1 MLLHLHHVLDPCGF
15 TVLYLHQ
22 SSGSGR
28 HFGKCIGVDGW
39 LLSMCVCVCASV
51 SLPFQLVCLWRF
63 SVYVMD
69 QEHERTIASG
79 TERTANRSSSSSTIT
94 NSNSSNISVGGFGK
108 LQRPET
114 RNQGPALWTIHPSIY
129 PNPQCP
135 IRRRHF
141 LKPACTSRTI
151 YIHSSHRPG
160 PEPVLKPRP
169 AQAASLVCGFVQAD
183 FFILHVKYFQYSQ
196 LKLRQLTKV
205 SLENTTTLDCK
216 YNI

>member
-1 MLLHLHHVLDPCGF
+1 MVGYSL
-15 TVLYLHQ
+15 
-22 SSGSGR
+22 
-28 HFGKCIGVDGW
+28 
-39 LLSMCVCVCASV
+39 CVCASV

-79 TERTANRSSSSSTIT
+79 TERTANRSSSSSSTIT
-94 NSNSSNISVGGFGK
+94 NSSNISVGGFGK

-183 FFILHVKYFQYSQ
+183 DFFILHVKYFQYSQ

>member
-39 LLSMCVCVCASV
+39 FVCVSV
-51 SLPFQLVCLWRF
+51 SLPFLLVCVCVLRRF

-94 NSNSSNISVGGFGK
+94 ITDSNSSNISVGGFGK

-114 RNQGPALWTIHPSIY
+114 RNRGQLFEPSIH

-141 LKPACTSRTI
+141 LKPGCTSHTI

-160 PEPVLKPRP
+160 PELVLERRP

-183 FFILHVKYFQYSQ
+183 DFFMLLLKYFQYSQ

-205 SLENTTTLDCK
+205 SLENTTIPKKKFND
-216 YNI
+216 